1 MANVTAVQWLLNQL
15 DLYYNG
21 ENELFYSDIIE
32 QANAMF
38 DQQIIDAHCDGQ
50 YPFENIHNAEQ
61 YYKQTFKKD

>member
-1 MANVTAVQWLLNQL
+1 MENVTAVEWFIEQFE
-15 DLYYNG
+15 LYYNG

-38 DQQIIDAHCDGQ
+38 EQQIKAAHCDGQ

-61 YYKQTFKKD
+61 YYKQTYNQ